1 MRFGSLS
8 QVSRSTASLFKQLAK
23 SVWIV
28 DVGRYKVRYT
38 ILATKLCSDVNLF
51 VAKFEQV
58 VLNQFRSEINHDE
71 LMPAHALNFRM
82 DVLAQ
87 HRCEHE
93 IRDGQGIPNQY
104 DHLGCIKRCCGTVP

>member
-1 MRFGSLS
+1 MSPSDGSPTRTYGFTPGS
-8 QVSRSTASLFKQLAK
+8 WSRKHRLN
-23 SVWIV
+23 
-28 DVGRYKVRYT
+28 RYKVRYT

-71 LMPAHALNFRM
+71 LMSAHALNFRM

-93 IRDGQGIPNQY
+93 IRDGQGIPCPSRISCSQ
-104 DHLGCIKRCCGTVP
+104 RCCARTSVRT